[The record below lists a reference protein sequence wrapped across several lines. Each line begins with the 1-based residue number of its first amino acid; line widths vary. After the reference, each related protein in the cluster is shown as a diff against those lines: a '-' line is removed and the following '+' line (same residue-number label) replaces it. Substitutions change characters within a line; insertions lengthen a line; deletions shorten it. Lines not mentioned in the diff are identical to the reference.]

1 MEYQK
6 IANSI
11 DDNTLNQPSKFR
23 TRSWIEINDESR
35 GAYNVNSQIKFKTT
49 MLKSSLRD
57 YSDAYILVK
66 GTITVNNTAAQGAGA
81 NNINKKVIFKN
92 CAPFT
97 NCISEINNTQID
109 NAKDIDIVTP
119 MYNLIEYS
127 DNYAKTT
134 GSLWQYC
141 KDIPARNDNDE
152 IIVFDVNNVTDSF
165 NIKVKITDRT
175 GNDGTKNVEIMVP
188 LKYLSNFWRTLEMP
202 LINCEVNLILT
213 WSSTCVPIATGN
225 QNQAARF
232 AITDTKLYVPVV
244 TLSTQENTK
253 FLQQLKSGF
262 KRVINWNKYLSKSE
276 LLAQNPN
283 LNHLVEPS
291 FQGINRLFVLAFEND
306 NHRRSDERYYLPTV
320 EIKDYN
326 IVING
331 ENFFDQ
337 PIKNNKVT
345 YDNIRKIATGQGDD
359 YTTGC
364 LLDYPYFA
372 NTYKMIAV
380 DLSKQQA
387 LDADPRAIQQINFTG
402 NLDRAG
408 NTRVY
413 FILEEAKETLL
424 DFSQGTV
431 KVL

>member
-6 IANSI
+6 IANLI
-11 DDNTLNQPSKFR
+11 DDDASNQLSKFR
-23 TRSWIEINDESR
+23 TRNWVEINDESR
-35 GAYNVNSQIKFKTT
+35 GSYTVNSQIKFKTT
-49 MLKSSLRD
+49 MLKSSLCD

-66 GTITVNNTAAQGAGA
+66 GTISVNNTGAQGAAA

-97 NCISEINNTQID
+97 KCISEINNTQID
-109 NAKDIDIVTP
+109 NAKGIDIVMP
-119 MYNLIEYS
+119 LYNLIEYS

-134 GSLWQYC
+134 GSLWKYC
-141 KDIPARNDNDE
+141 NANNEITNFTEDNP
-152 IIVFDVNNVTDSF
+152 TDSYKF
-165 NIKVKITDRT
+165 KAKIIGET
-175 GNDGTKNVEIMVP
+175 GNNGTKGVEIMVP
-188 LKYLSNFWRTLEMP
+188 LKYLSNIWRTLEMP

-213 WSSTCVPIATGN
+213 WSSTCVLIATN
-225 QNQAARF
+225 IQNQAATF

-244 TLSTQENTK
+244 TLSTQNNTK
-253 FLQQLKSGF
+253 FLQQLNSGF
-262 KRVINWNKYLSKSE
+262 KRVINWNKYSSKPE
-276 LLAQNPN
+276 LLAQNPDRN
-283 LNHLVEPS
+283 DLAEPS
-291 FQGINRLFVLAFEND
+291 FQGANRLFLLAFEND
-306 NHRRSDERYYLPTV
+306 DNRTVDDGYYLPTV

-326 IVING
+326 IMING

-337 PIKNNKVT
+337 PIKNRWIT

-359 YTTGC
+359 CTTGC

-387 LDADPRAIQQINFTG
+387 LDADPRAIQQINFTA

-413 FILEEAKETLL
+413 FILEEAKETIL

-431 KVL
+431 KVLSTK